1 MNSCIKVQSFS
12 TFTNKKG
19 VLSPWGS
26 ASYISPNTYEKG
38 FRMLPMLSLQYL
50 ELEDSNYSDNGAS
63 ESVVMIQH
71 ELWWFFYLRKNFS
84 EETPALC

>member
-1 MNSCIKVQSFS
+1 
-12 TFTNKKG
+12 
-19 VLSPWGS
+19 
-26 ASYISPNTYEKG
+26 
-38 FRMLPMLSLQYL
+38 MLPMLNLQYL
-50 ELEDSNYSDNGAS
+50 ELEDSNYSGNGAS